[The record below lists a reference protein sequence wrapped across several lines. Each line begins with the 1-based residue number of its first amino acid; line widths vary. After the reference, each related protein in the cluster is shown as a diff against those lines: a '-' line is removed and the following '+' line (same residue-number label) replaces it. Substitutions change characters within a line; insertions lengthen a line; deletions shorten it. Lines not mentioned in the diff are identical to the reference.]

1 MVLEK
6 IDPSDIIGA
15 TGWTAEKRLETI
27 WKISTR
33 WGSHFDK
40 ANRNE
45 LLNALHAIQVISML
59 RDDVLDSNVELI
71 QSQMERKRWRTTVK
85 SLPKK

>member
-6 IDPSDIIGA
+6 VDPANIIGA

-33 WGSHFDK
+33 WGSHFEK
-40 ANRNE
+40 AHRAE
-45 LLNALHAIQVISML
+45 LLNALHVIQVISML

-71 QSQMERKRWRTTVK
+71 HGQMERKR
-85 SLPKK
+85 